1 MAYKKGQCGIAASYV
16 RGTIDQ
22 QMLSSLGL
30 NPLNITTDK
39 LAAIEMTN
47 DEAKLIC
54 GVLEHVTLSVP
65 VGSIKKTILYIQ
77 DMFILNC
84 TTRGTNR
91 NRGHDDIL
99 EIP

>member
-30 NPLNITTDK
+30 NPLNITTDE

-65 VGSIKKTILYIQ
+65 VGSLKKTIYISKICLFSIVLLEVLTETE
-77 DMFILNC
+77 DMTIY
-84 TTRGTNR
+84 
-91 NRGHDDIL
+91 
-99 EIP
+99 